1 MGISS
6 YCSIG
11 YCFAFLPIA
20 VILYSIVPKKF
31 RWIPL
36 LAASYVFFWLISGK
50 LVLYLLFTTVCI
62 YLTGIW
68 LSSVRAECERVT
80 AGQNASERAKAQKA
94 CACNARARA
103 RAHHHIHG
111 RRVRRVYRNAHRGVR
126 RLHHPAV
133 GRRVRVSAGGR
144 GG

>member
-11 YCFAFLPIA
+11 YCFVFLPIA

-36 LAASYVFFWLISGK
+36 LATSYVFFWLISGK
-50 LVLYLLFTTVCI
+50 LVLYLVFTTVCI

-68 LSSVRAECERVT
+68 LSSARAE
-80 AGQNASERAKAQKA
+80 
-94 CACNARARA
+94 
-103 RAHHHIHG
+103 
-111 RRVRRVYRNAHRGVR
+111 
-126 RLHHPAV
+126 
-133 GRRVRVSAGGR
+133 
-144 GG
+144 